1 MINLL
6 VDEAYAF
13 DFISVLDIKKN
24 NSSKDQ
30 ENFDITCDYI
40 RSQVGHEL
48 FDLII
53 NSQIYNEMIEA
64 NKVIYDLIDD
74 IRVRHIIMDAKIVDD
89 ANNQRFFLKKKLQ
102 ENFFN
107 DNLTESKTNI

>member
-13 DFISVLDIKKN
+13 DFISVLDIKKT

-30 ENFDITCDYI
+30 ENFNITCDYI
-40 RSQVGHEL
+40 RSQIGHEL

-53 NSQIYNEMIEA
+53 NSDVYHLMINI
-64 NKVIYDLIDD
+64 NKKIYDLIDD
-74 IRVRHIIMDAKIVDD
+74 IRILHKQMDAKIVDD
-89 ANNQRFFLKKKLQ
+89 INTQRFFLKRKLQ
-102 ENFFN
+102 EQFFN